1 MSQSALKSR
10 TVAAAIAEALRTD
23 ILSGALA
30 SGAQLRQDALAGA
43 YGVSRI
49 PVREALLAL
58 EGEGLVRIV
67 PHKGAVVSALS
78 AEEVGDVFDLR
89 VLLEPR
95 LARASIPLLTGE
107 DLAELDAIQ
116 ARFAE
121 AIARQD
127 RALWGAL
134 NAQLHLTMYR
144 RAPLQRSLA
153 VVAGLLQASE
163 RYTRMQMARAA
174 ADRRAEAEHADLIAL
189 CRAGKAEE
197 AARLLAAHIESVRTD
212 MLALMG
218 GGG

>member
-1 MSQSALKSR
+1 M
-10 TVAAAIAEALRTD
+10 RTD

-30 SGAQLRQDALAGA
+30 SGVQLRQYALAGV

-121 AIARQD
+121 AIARRV

-144 RAPLQRSLA
+144 RAPLPRSLA

-197 AARLLAAHIESVRTD
+197 AARLLAAHIEAVRAD

>member
-144 RAPLQRSLA
+144 RAPLPRSLA

-197 AARLLAAHIESVRTD
+197 AARLLAAHIEAVRAD